1 MSEDDLQSKREFVE
15 KMKRENP
22 RAFEFL
28 GRGATNLLLDLEN
41 DLVKEFND
49 WFERAIKVMR
59 IEKVKA
65 LLRSKIK

>member
-1 MSEDDLQSKREFVE
+1 MSEDDLQSKREFIE

-49 WFERAIKVMR
+49 WFERAIKVIR